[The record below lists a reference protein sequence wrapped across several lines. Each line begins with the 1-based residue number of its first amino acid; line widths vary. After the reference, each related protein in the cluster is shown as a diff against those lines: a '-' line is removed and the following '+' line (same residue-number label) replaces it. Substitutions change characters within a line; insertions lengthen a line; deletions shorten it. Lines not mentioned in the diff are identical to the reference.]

1 MFFPFS
7 DYNAILIWFFGLK
20 SPGSMMRML
29 SVWHYLVM
37 MTLTRQLNEQT
48 LETLAITKE
57 AKVSDSVVSV
67 GNSVEHCQTLSHC
80 WIVFASV
87 GKSSYLHLSR
97 ASVSGMLQ
105 KLAFK

>member
-1 MFFPFS
+1 MLHEHFFMFFPFS
-7 DYNAILIWFFGLK
+7 DYNAILIWFFWLK

-37 MTLTRQLNEQT
+37 MTLTRRLNEQT

-57 AKVSDSVVSV
+57 AKVSDSV
-67 GNSVEHCQTLSHC
+67 
-80 WIVFASV
+80 ASV
-87 GKSSYLHLSR
+87 GESSYLHLSR